1 MQFNHELKSS
11 SARLRFCCLRDPAA
25 YHAAASSD
33 EDSGGSGGSRAAQWR
48 CSSLCPTAR
57 EPPLPKIRRT
67 FRSLIARIGRCRR
80 RGGVAAAEFG
90 YDPMSYALN
99 FEGDRSRELDGEFPT
114 RDFSAR
120 LPVSPDRLLPAKMPR
135 EVVVCS

>member
-11 SARLRFCCLRDPAA
+11 SARLRFCCLREPAA
-25 YHAAASSD
+25 YHVAASSD
-33 EDSGGSGGSRAAQWR
+33 EDGGSGGGSRAAQWR
-48 CSSLCPTAR
+48 CSSLRPTAQ
-57 EPPLPKIRRT
+57 EPPLPKIRHT
-67 FRSLIARIGRCRR
+67 FRSLIAWIGRCRR

-99 FEGDRSRELDGEFPT
+99 FEGNRSRELDREFPT
-114 RDFSAR
+114 RDFSVR
-120 LPVSPDRLLPAKMPR
+120 LPDSPDRLLLTKMPG

>member
-33 EDSGGSGGSRAAQWR
+33 EDGGGSSRAAQWR
-48 CSSLCPTAR
+48 CSLLRPTAR
-57 EPPLPKIRRT
+57 EPPLPKIWRT

-80 RGGVAAAEFG
+80 RGGVTAAEFG
-90 YDPMSYALN
+90 YDKMSYALN
-99 FEGDRSRELDGEFPT
+99 FEGDRSRELDGEFPM
-114 RDFSAR
+114 RDFAAR

-135 EVVVCS
+135 EVVVYG

>member
-25 YHAAASSD
+25 YHAAASLD
-33 EDSGGSGGSRAAQWR
+33 EDGGGSRAAQWR
-48 CSSLCPTAR
+48 CSSLRPTAR
-57 EPPLPKIRRT
+57 EPPLPKIRCT
-67 FRSLIARIGRCRR
+67 FWSLITRIGRCRR
-80 RGGVAAAEFG
+80 RDGVAAAEFR
-90 YDPMSYALN
+90 YDLMSYALN
-99 FEGDRSRELDGEFPT
+99 FEGDWSQELDGEFPT

-120 LPVSPDRLLPAKMPR
+120 LPVSPDRLLLAKMPG